1 MKKYVLTGCIS
12 LFSIFAFGQ
21 IDTGNSIWPL
31 DSCDFEACSWAIPGD
46 EGQDSLWE
54 FGTPQK
60 VLFDSAYSGSLCWV
74 TDTLN
79 NYGDGRDDYFT
90 VLLPVESPSNLVF
103 SFWHRF
109 DTDTLKDGGIV
120 EVSFDKG
127 NTYQN
132 YYETFDQIII
142 GNTSAN
148 VYKEGDTL
156 YDGRSGFSG
165 SSNGWI
171 YSRIQWV
178 WALPVKNMPDS
189 IYVRFRFISDS
200 TGNAGDGWI
209 IDNMDIQ
216 FVDFPGS
223 IVDQGQRITLAVA
236 PNPVLN
242 QARISFETKPGYRYA
257 LNVVNITGKNIL
269 TQQNLPIGEAL
280 VDLSEFPAGQYW
292 IMLTEN
298 DRLVGRTAILKE

>member
-1 MKKYVLTGCIS
+1 MS
-12 LFSIFAFGQ
+12 LLCVFAFGQ
-21 IDTGNSIWPL
+21 IETGNGIWPL

-46 EGQDSLWE
+46 EGVDSLWE

-60 VLFDSAYSGSLCWV
+60 VLFDSTFSGSLCWV

-79 NYGDGRDDYFT
+79 DYGDGRDDYFT

-109 DTDTLKDGGIV
+109 ETDTLKDGGIV

-132 YYETFDQIII
+132 YYETFDLIIS
-142 GNTSAN
+142 GHTSAN

-156 YDGRSGFSG
+156 HDGRSGFSG
-165 SSNGWI
+165 NSNGWI

-178 WALPVKNMPDS
+178 WDLPVKNMPDS

-216 FVDFPGS
+216 FVDFPGA
-223 IVDQGQRITLAVA
+223 IVDPGERITLSVA
-236 PNPVLN
+236 PNPVLT
-242 QARISFETKPGYRYA
+242 QTSVTFEATPGYIYE
-257 LNVVNITGKNIL
+257 LSVVDLMGRKIL
-269 TQQNLPIGEAL
+269 DQNNLAIGESTI
-280 VDLSEFPAGQYW
+280 DLTGFPAGQYW
-292 IMLTEN
+292 VMLKEN
-298 DRLVGRTAILKE
+298 GRLVGRTTILKE